1 MRTSNEA
8 VLNGRRWE
16 EPVTTAEE
24 TKRPLPHPSELT
36 QPFWDATR
44 EHKLVMQRC
53 TNCGTWTWLPQPVC
67 RKCLTPT
74 LEWTPTSGRGTVYT
88 YVIMHRSTLPSF
100 TAPYV
105 IAVVELEEGTR
116 FFTNIV
122 GCDPKDVKIGMPVEV
137 RFNDQ
142 GEVSL
147 PEFAPR
153 S

>member
-1 MRTSNEA
+1 MTSTEA
-8 VLNGRRWE
+8 
-16 EPVTTAEE
+16 AAS
-24 TKRPLPHPSELT
+24 RPLPHPSELT
-36 QPFWDATR
+36 QPFWDATK

-53 TNCGTWTWLPQPVC
+53 SKCKDWVWLPQLVC
-67 RKCLTPT
+67 RRCLEDT

-88 YVIMHRSTLPSF
+88 YVVMHRATLPSF

-105 IAVVELEEGTR
+105 IGVVELEEGAR

-137 RFNDQ
+137 AFSDQ
-142 GEVSL
+142 GSVSL
-147 PEFAPR
+147 PEFRPR